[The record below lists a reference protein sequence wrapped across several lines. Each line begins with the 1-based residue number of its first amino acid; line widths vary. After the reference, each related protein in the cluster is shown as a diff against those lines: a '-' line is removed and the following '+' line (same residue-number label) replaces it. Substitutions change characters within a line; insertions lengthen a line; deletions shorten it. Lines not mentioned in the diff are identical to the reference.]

1 MKIYLKHNTANFFY
15 AVDMQ
20 SQQVEL
26 CSAVGGKERVERYEG
41 ISSALQTGNVLITE
55 QDYTNAKEYALRQL
69 GLATEPAQQSE
80 EAVPVID
87 LAERM
92 RYKTDFLF
100 SFLN

>member
-15 AVDMQ
+15 AVDTQ

-26 CSAVGGKERVERYEG
+26 CSTVGGRERVERYEG

-55 QDYTNAKEYALRQL
+55 QDYSHAKEYALRQL
-69 GLATEPAQQSE
+69 GLATESTKQTE
-80 EAVPVID
+80 DAVPVID
-87 LAERM
+87 LNERM

-100 SFLN
+100 SFIN